1 MISAQ
6 QVKELRE
13 ATGAGM
19 MDCKKALVEC
29 NGDME
34 KAIVWL
40 RERGIAKA
48 AKKEGRVAAEGVCT
62 YAIDGNLAAVYELNS
77 ETDFV
82 AKNPLFKEL
91 CEKVGLAILASKATT
106 DEEAMNAELNGE
118 KVSEM
123 LVNATAT
130 IGEKITLRRV
140 SLFEKTDAQVFGA
153 YSHMQGKIV
162 AFAIL
167 NGDKE
172 EVAKDVCMNIA
183 AMSPK
188 YLSRDLV
195 DQAYLASET
204 DIIRQEAL
212 NENKQ
217 AAKPKPEA
225 IIEKMVEGRVNK
237 MLKEICLVDQPFV
250 KNPDE
255 TVGQYVKNHGCEIV
269 LYVRLGVGEGIEKRK
284 DDFVAEVMAAVNK

>member
-1 MISAQ
+1 
-6 QVKELRE
+6 
-13 ATGAGM
+13 M

-48 AKKEGRVAAEGVCT
+48 AKKEGRIAAEGVCSF
-62 YAIDGNLAAVYELNS
+62 AVEGNAATVYELNS

-91 CEKVGLAILASKATT
+91 CEKVGQAILAAKASD

-140 SLFEKTDAQVFGA
+140 TLYTKEDSQVFGA
-153 YSHMQGKIV
+153 YSHMNGKIV

-167 NGDKE
+167 NGSKE
-172 EVAKDVCMNIA
+172 EVAKDVCMHVA
-183 AMSPK
+183 AMNPK
-188 YLSRDLV
+188 YLSRELV
-195 DQAYLASET
+195 DQAYLESET

-217 AAKPKPEA
+217 SAKPKPEA

-255 TVGQYVKNHGCEIV
+255 TVGQFVKNQGCEIV
-269 LYVRLGVGEGIEKRK
+269 SYVRLGVGEGIEKRK